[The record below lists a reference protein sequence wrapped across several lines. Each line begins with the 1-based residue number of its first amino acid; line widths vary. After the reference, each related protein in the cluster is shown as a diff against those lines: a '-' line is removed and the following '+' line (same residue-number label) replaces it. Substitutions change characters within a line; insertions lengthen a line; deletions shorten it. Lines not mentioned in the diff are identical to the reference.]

1 MNKAAANPLYRQFTP
16 MLAAI
21 FILVGLI
28 LPLAIT
34 LMDLSEQ
41 QQGAAQQEQLAKLQ
55 RQNQYLQYR
64 QKNQTLFSQ
73 LLSESDAGQF
83 SRLYQRLLDNWQSL
97 AGQIPDS
104 GASDNI
110 LSGDSTL
117 SEGVKRLAAGSKRNI
132 QLKQQSII
140 QLQLV
145 ADALDSLIFSKQGQL
160 EQLYQQLQADNISDA
175 VTVSRARAQGK
186 IYTELARYNQL
197 EILLAQLLVLFA
209 DLDLQLPL
217 DEFEQLRNRTEE
229 LLTMAGEVTAEQG
242 QDVQLKALGDEM
254 NKLSA
259 LLLTQQRTLAKWQGH
274 LRLAHEFRRAL
285 TVHRDK
291 ARQLLTDKPPAVPQG
306 ESSKPVAGI
315 SGWLLSHTQGQPL
328 FFAVS
333 LFAGLAIAVLLLLV
347 RLYLR
352 LKAYTRQS
360 LALCEQLASGEPLN
374 ESLISS
380 FENSRFTRI
389 FSQMKKPEVTADEV
403 KRHSQG
409 YRMQLKTLAQE
420 NHVLY
425 WQLDGEFTLARQ
437 LSRGSKYLLHQ
448 AITVSSWRHAFPA
461 EEVKK
466 LTAVARE
473 VKKSSETQNIRV
485 FTHSGELLAIS
496 LIYREH
502 NFCGTIA
509 NAEAIAGYEQ
519 QLLLLNQEAQEQ
531 QQARQRFM
539 QQEHQQLHHLLTV
552 AGLQVQSL
560 SYGADISPRQ
570 LSRQLTRAADGL
582 DQYALLAALK
592 DKQLV
597 MALQDVDL
605 VNELHAAMY
614 NLMAQGRR
622 QQNTLVLDCDPC
634 LIRQVKLD
642 VRLFHELLNAV
653 YRLVLAGI
661 FKGQL
666 TLTVKLRDRHPG
678 QQVVQVAAEVSS
690 GQALSRLPALL
701 ELLNKDEQIP
711 QDLAGKVLVE
721 YFQLLLARHHGTNLL
736 ASLSEQGYRLAFDLP
751 LAQAKA
757 DESAA
762 DIEEPAPLTLLC
774 LSDNSEQQQQLSQLL
789 KPLTLDAYAA
799 ADELINELTPGQLK
813 SRPVDVVM
821 VGEALFARQKDQ
833 LFTHINGLPEAVQP
847 KLLVLQSGLGQ
858 VSEQVRKQISGLG
871 FYSPAAALL
880 SRQNLLSEIRNL
892 MQQKAKTNLLFNPQ
906 ICRQYAF
913 VGTEVEVLLGVKEPG
928 KHQALISVLNWL
940 GLQVRLAANSKSTQ
954 ELWYGGRFLLLIT
967 EFELPAFVDLDKGK
981 AFERGLFSLPGG
993 ASFARKESAKGWRV
1007 EALPALSDLPALV
1020 AILRPWLKVLEQ
1032 VQAKTEPA
1040 QEKSLQSQ
1048 AAVQENKPGKPEL
1061 SPSGIAGYSPE
1072 LQEYALQQ
1080 QLFHVQDND
1089 SEVLAAFDLQR
1100 YTRHQHSAEL
1110 AAYMLDEYLADN
1122 RDYLAQLTAAFQSRH
1137 FQQASKV
1144 LTLLEKNAGILAA
1157 DNLFTLCR
1165 QMQALT
1171 ERKHLKQADALL
1183 EQTRQELDAIENYA
1197 ESI

>member
-1 MNKAAANPLYRQFTP
+1 MNKAAAKPLYRQFTP

-21 FILVGLI
+21 FILASLI

-34 LMDLSEQ
+34 LMYLSEQ
-41 QQGAAQQEQLAKLQ
+41 QQGSAQQEQLAKLQ

-64 QKNQTLFSQ
+64 QKNQILFRQ
-73 LLSESDAGQF
+73 LLSETDAGQF
-83 SRLYQRLLDNWQSL
+83 SRLYQRLLDNWQIL
-97 AGQIPDS
+97 AEQIPDS
-104 GASDNI
+104 GASDNS

-145 ADALDSLIFSKQGQL
+145 ADALDSIIFNKQGQL

-197 EILLAQLLVLFA
+197 ESLLAQLLVLFA
-209 DLDLQLPL
+209 DLDLQFPL
-217 DEFEQLRNRTEE
+217 TEFEQLRNRAEE
-229 LLTMAGEVTAEQG
+229 LLTLTGELTAEQG
-242 QDVQLKALGDEM
+242 PDVQLMALSDEM

-274 LRLAHEFRRAL
+274 LRLAHEFRRVLA
-285 TVHRDK
+285 VHRDK
-291 ARQLLTDKPPAVPQG
+291 AKQLLTDKPVAEPEGKP
-306 ESSKPVAGI
+306 SKQLAGI
-315 SGWLLSHTQGQPL
+315 QGWLLSHTRGQPL

-333 LFAGLAIAVLLLLV
+333 LFAGLAIAVFLLLV
-347 RLYLR
+347 RLHLR

-360 LALCEQLASGEPLN
+360 LVLCEQLASGEQVN

-389 FSQMKKPEVTADEV
+389 FSQMKKPEVTAEEV

-425 WQLDGEFTLARQ
+425 WQQDGEFTLARQ
-437 LSRGSKYLLHQ
+437 LNRGSKYLLHQ

-466 LTAVARE
+466 LTAAARE
-473 VKKSSETQNIRV
+473 VKKSTETQNIRV

-496 LIYREH
+496 LIYRDH
-502 NFCGTIA
+502 NFCGTIV
-509 NAEAIAGYEQ
+509 NADVIAGYEQ
-519 QLLLLNQEAQEQ
+519 QLVLLNQELQEQ
-531 QQARQRFM
+531 QQARQLFM

-552 AGLQVQSL
+552 AGLQIQSL

-605 VNELHAAMY
+605 LNEIHAAMY

-622 QQNTLVLDCDPC
+622 QQNTLVLDCDPG
-634 LIRQVKLD
+634 LSRQVKLD

-678 QQVVQVAAEVSS
+678 QQVVQVSVEVCS
-690 GQALSRLPALL
+690 GQAFSRLPALL

-711 QDLAGKVLVE
+711 QDLGGKALVE

-736 ASLSEQGYRLAFDLP
+736 AELSEQGYRLAFDLP
-751 LAQAKA
+751 LALAKA
-757 DESAA
+757 DEDEA
-762 DIEEPAPLTLLC
+762 DIEEPAPLTLVC
-774 LSDNSEQQQQLSQLL
+774 LSDNREQLQQVSQLL
-789 KPLTLDAYAA
+789 KPLKLDAYSA
-799 ADELINELTPGQLK
+799 ADELITQLTPGQLK

-821 VGEALFARQKDQ
+821 VGEALFAREKDQ
-833 LFTHINGLPEAVQP
+833 LLTHINALPEALQP
-847 KLLVLQSGLGQ
+847 KLLVLQSELA
-858 VSEQVRKQISGLG
+858 QVRELVKEQG

-880 SRQNLLSEIRNL
+880 SRQNLLCEIRAL
-892 MQQKAKTNLLFNPQ
+892 MQQEAKTNLLFNPQ

-913 VGTEVEVLLGVKEPG
+913 ISTEVEVLLGVKEPG

-940 GLQVRLAANSKSTQ
+940 GLQVRLAANNKRTQ

-967 EFELPAFVDLDKGK
+967 EFEQPAFVDLDKGK

-993 ASFARKESAKGWRV
+993 ASFDGKESAKGWRL
-1007 EALPALSDLPALV
+1007 AQLPALSDLPALV
-1020 AILRPWLKVLEQ
+1020 AILRPWLKVQEQ
-1032 VQAKTEPA
+1032 SRIQAEPA
-1040 QEKSLQSQ
+1040 REESPQPQ
-1048 AAVQENKPGKPEL
+1048 ARIQENKPSKPEL

-1080 QLFHVQDND
+1080 QLFHVQDNE
-1089 SEVLAAFDLQR
+1089 SEVLAAFDLPR

-1137 FQQASKV
+1137 FQQAGKV

-1157 DNLFTLCR
+1157 DNLFSLCR
-1165 QMQALT
+1165 QMQALA
-1171 ERKHLKQADALL
+1171 EQKHLKQADALL